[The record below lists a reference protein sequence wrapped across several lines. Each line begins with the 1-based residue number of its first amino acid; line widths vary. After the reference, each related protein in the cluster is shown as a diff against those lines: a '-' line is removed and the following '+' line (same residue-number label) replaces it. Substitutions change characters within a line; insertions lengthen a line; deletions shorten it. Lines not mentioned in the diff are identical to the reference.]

1 VPNATQADALSEVEA
16 NLIFEA
22 MGNKYGD
29 RMSAAD
35 IYYLMLGGGRDRVAV
50 VVNLIEA

>member
-1 VPNATQADALSEVEA
+1 
-16 NLIFEA
+16 

-50 VVNLIEA
+50 VVNLIEE